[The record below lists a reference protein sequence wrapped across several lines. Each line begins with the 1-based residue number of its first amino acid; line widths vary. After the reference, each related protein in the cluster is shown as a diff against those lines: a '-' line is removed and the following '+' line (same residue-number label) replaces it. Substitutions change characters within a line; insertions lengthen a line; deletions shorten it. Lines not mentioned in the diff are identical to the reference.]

1 MLLILIAG
9 PVFAQ
14 QTEISSSA
22 LRLAIDRRSGDLLA
36 FDDVTGGAGYLARGP
51 VPMFQLQLTD
61 AERQSHWTDSRAAD
75 GVAVRR
81 EVEGPD
87 TTLTVTYSQVEEGID
102 ATVTVRA
109 RAEEPAVRFRI
120 AVANESDQIIEQIVF
135 PLLRIKRPL
144 GPLPDDDRL
153 FVPGGDGYV
162 AGPDAM
168 ERQRWHYRGYPGNAS
183 MQVSAYY
190 DDAAGLSVICEDTKG
205 EPKLLGASVDDEHV
219 SLAAWLR
226 CPFAAGQDYESS
238 WIAVQPCAGSWMMAA
253 DQYRQWAR
261 EQWWAKPKT
270 GEQAPPQWIADSPLV
285 LSAQFRPLGTGEWL
299 VPLDR
304 WPEFAR
310 TWREATGASSV
321 MIESRYWEHS
331 GVYTS
336 PFYFPLHPSPD
347 VVSETLARVQEE
359 DVHVQAMVA
368 GLKWMIEREPF
379 HTPHYSILGFDGR
392 QGFEEEGKPV
402 CVVGRD
408 GEVMVRE
415 AYFTWDGDH
424 AFMCPATEFAKEHFR
439 NTARVLAQAGFDL
452 FEFDQMNGGECP
464 PCYSTEHG
472 HPPGEGRWMQQA
484 IAELMMIA
492 REEGRKHNP
501 AFALSLEDP
510 AELLIPYLDTYIS
523 RVNHVVNWPA
533 AGPGSEVVPAFE
545 YVYHPLIASTN
556 VDLQHTSRPDD
567 FLLLRTARSF
577 VYGAGL
583 STQLTP
589 WQIMADYG
597 KDDLFPTPQKMGAA
611 QLTLLRNLVRLH
623 DGPAKPFLTRGEMLR
638 TLPLDVPEA
647 AYTLRY
653 QKGTDSEEVE
663 VKQPAVLHSAWALP
677 DGRVAFFFA
686 NPTREPVD
694 VPFAARTAEWQ
705 ATAGSRIHVYVNGE
719 PEGARGLQAL
729 RRITVPGLSA
739 AMVEFPGDG

>member
-1 MLLILIAG
+1 MLLMLAAA
-9 PVFAQ
+9 PVLAQ

-22 LRLAIDRRSGDLLA
+22 LRLAIDRQTGDLVAL
-36 FDDVTGGAGYLARGP
+36 DDLTSGAGYLAQSP

-61 AERQSHWTDSRAAD
+61 GEGQSQWRDSRGAD

-87 TTLTVTYSQVEEGID
+87 TRLTVTYPQVEEGID

-109 RAEEPAVRFRI
+109 RAEDRALRFRI
-120 AVANESDQIIEQIVF
+120 AVANDSDLIIEQIVF
-135 PLLRIKRPL
+135 PLLRIERPL
-144 GPLPDDDRL
+144 GPVPDDDRL

-183 MQVSAYY
+183 MQFSAYY
-190 DDAAGLSVICEDTKG
+190 DDAVGLSVICEDTEAG
-205 EPKLLGASVDDEHV
+205 PKLLGASVEDTYV
-219 SLAAWLR
+219 SLPVWLR
-226 CPFAAGQDYESS
+226 CPFVAGRDYESC
-238 WIAVQPCAGSWMMAA
+238 WIAVQPCSGSWMDAA
-253 DQYRQWAR
+253 QQYRRWAR

-270 GEQAPPQWIADSPLV
+270 GEEAPPEWVASSPLV
-285 LSAQFRPLGTGEWL
+285 LSAEFRPLGNGEWL

-336 PFYFPLHPSPD
+336 PFYFPLYPSPE
-347 VVSETLARVQEE
+347 VVSDTLASVQEE
-359 DVHVQAMVA
+359 GIHVQAMVA

-379 HTPHYSILGFDGR
+379 HTPHYNILGFDGR
-392 QGFEEEGKPV
+392 QRFEEEGRPV
-402 CVVGRD
+402 CVVDRD
-408 GEVMVRE
+408 GEVLVRK

-452 FEFDQMNGGECP
+452 FEFDQMNGGACP

-472 HPPGEGRWMQQA
+472 HPPGEGPWIHTA
-484 IAELMMIA
+484 IAELMAIA

-510 AELLIPYLDTYIS
+510 AELLIPHLDTYIS
-523 RVNHVVNWPA
+523 RADHAINWPA
-533 AGPGSEVVPAFE
+533 AGPGSQVVPAFE

-556 VDLQHTSRPDD
+556 VDIQHTSRPDD

-577 VYGAGL
+577 ICGGGL

-589 WQIMADYG
+589 WQILTDYG
-597 KDDLFPTPQKMGAA
+597 KDDLFPTSEKMDAA
-611 QLTLLRNLVRLH
+611 QLALLRNLVRLH
-623 DGPAKPFLTRGEMLR
+623 DGPGKPYLTRGEMLR
-638 TLPLDVPEA
+638 KLPLDVPEV

-653 QKGTDSEEVE
+653 QKGTESGEVE
-663 VKQPAVLHSAWALP
+663 FKQPAVLHSAWTLP

-686 NPTREPVD
+686 NPTREALD

-705 ATAGSRIHVYVNGE
+705 ATAGTRTRVYVNGE
-719 PEGARGLQAL
+719 AEGGRALQEL
-729 RRITVPGLSA
+729 HSITVPGLSA
-739 AMVEFPGDG
+739 VMVEFAGRG